1 MADADIKKEC
11 ITTSDNALLYFTLFF
26 LQSAERKPALHFL
39 NSLALLLCDL
49 RFKPEGRAFA
59 LFRLNA
65 VCKAVGFEYLL
76 TNGKSKSCA
85 YHVTLYLCVTV
96 VSVKYLRQKLLGNA
110 LSVVCYFNTN
120 RISLVYLLDTN
131 DLIVTCV
138 VYSVVYKVVNYLIQL
153 CNITLSSSGIY
164 LIS

>member
-1 MADADIKKEC
+1 M
-11 ITTSDNALLYFTLFF
+11 
-26 LQSAERKPALHFL
+26 
-39 NSLALLLCDL
+39 
-49 RFKPEGRAFA
+49 
-59 LFRLNA
+59 
-65 VCKAVGFEYLL
+65 GFEYLL

-96 VSVKYLRQKLLGNA
+96 VSVKYLRQKRLGNA

-120 RISLVYLLDTN
+120 HISLIYLLDTN

-153 CNITLSSSGIY
+153 CNIRRYHSVLVWDILDIITILLYEY
-164 LIS
+164 LISSHAVIELVNYREIREFKLRIARLQL